1 MVAGINRRGLLRLA
15 GAAGIAGLGGAS
27 SACAAS
33 SDRTGSEPLYDEPV
47 RIGLLVPGTGG
58 YRSIGDDIVN
68 GFRRFVAGNQQRLGG
83 HPLAYEQEDEGE
95 TPEDAVAAVERL
107 LSSRV
112 HAVVGVATAAAL
124 EAVSPVVEEAHVPL
138 LGANAS
144 PSSVQ
149 GVPYVWRTSFLNQDA
164 GQALGTYLV
173 GAVNGTVAVITV
185 DDPAAADAVAGLRE
199 AFAQAGATDRLA
211 EPIRTPPDS
220 EPDGGFFASALAEV
234 QGLEPGAVF
243 AAYAGAAAV
252 EFVKQYAAAGL
263 DPDRL
268 YGPPDLTEGEVL
280 DEAGDAAVGVW
291 TSANYAPELT
301 GAANRAF
308 TVAYREEFARLP
320 TIYAV
325 AGYDA
330 AVALDKAIRLTEG
343 DPTRRGVNAMLGE
356 VGYLESPRGRW
367 QFNQGRT
374 PTQKWY
380 LRQVAGDGP
389 VLANRVVQELGTL
402 G

>member
-1 MVAGINRRGLLRLA
+1 MAGIDRRGLLRLA
-15 GAAGIAGLGGAS
+15 GAAGIAGLGGAGG
-27 SACAAS
+27 ACAAS
-33 SDRTGSEPLYDEPV
+33 GDSGNEPLYDELV
-47 RIGLLVPGTGG
+47 RIGLLVPSTGG
-58 YRSIGDDIVN
+58 LRSIGDDIVN
-68 GFRRFVAGNQQRLGG
+68 GFRRFVAGNEQRLGG
-83 HPLAYEQEDEGE
+83 HPIEYEQEDEGE
-95 TPEDAVAAVERL
+95 TREDAVAAVERL

-112 HAVVGVATAAAL
+112 HAVVGLATSQAL

-149 GVPYVWRTSFLNQDA
+149 GVPYVWRTSFRNQDT
-164 GQALGTYLV
+164 GLALGSYLV
-173 GAVNGTVAVITV
+173 GAVNGTVAIVTV
-185 DDPAAADAVAGLRE
+185 DDPGATDAVAGLRE

-211 EPIRTPPDS
+211 EPIRTPPES
-220 EPDGGFFASALAEV
+220 EPDGGFFAGVLAQVRE
-234 QGLEPGAVF
+234 LEPGAVF
-243 AAYAGAAAV
+243 AAYAGAAAI
-252 EFVKQYAAAGL
+252 EFVRQYAAAGL
-263 DPDRL
+263 DPARL
-268 YGPPDLTEGEVL
+268 YGPADLTEGEVL
-280 DEAGDAAVGVW
+280 DEVGDAAVGVW

-343 DPTRRGVNAMLGE
+343 DPERRDINAMLGE
-356 VGYLESPRGRW
+356 VGYLDSPRGRW

-380 LRQVAGDGP
+380 LREVAADGP